1 VRAQIERFYGGHTIF
16 CLHRR
21 VTGAALP
28 EARYLHS
35 LTSAARDALQLVD
48 ASLHA
53 ASAVWQHAGTR
64 REAAFVSSKM
74 TLVAVVIHWKGIAAG
89 G

>member
-1 VRAQIERFYGGHTIF
+1 MGATQSFVCTSESRAQH
-16 CLHRR
+16 CLKHDIC
-21 VTGAALP
+21 TA
-28 EARYLHS
+28 
-35 LTSAARDALQLVD
+35 SAARDALQLVD